1 MPPLTRFNSSSKL
14 DSMSEQTYKEHTRQ
28 CLDRS
33 REAYRSITMG
43 EGGKW
48 QRPTSSGQGFCSCLG
63 LGLSEH
69 GWCTKG
75 TTPPAL
81 PAAEAGYPCN
91 GLGSRSRG
99 ETLSCRVC
107 VGALRGRLLTAGH

>member
-75 TTPPAL
+75 TTLLLSRLQRLVTPAMGWV
-81 PAAEAGYPCN
+81 PAAEA
-91 GLGSRSRG
+91 RR
-99 ETLSCRVC
+99 
-107 VGALRGRLLTAGH
+107 